1 MTMFST
7 IRLRAAAVLAGLSL
21 VLTGCFIT
29 PGKFTSELAING
41 PDSFTFSYE
50 GEIFFLGLSK
60 LAQMGAAIDETF
72 TPTECFD
79 EETFETR
86 DCTEDEIAGQR
97 TEWEAGAAERVEAKK
112 KEAAQFAA
120 LMGGID
126 PSDPKA
132 AEDLVKLLQRQKGWE
147 RVVHKGDGVFDVSY
161 RTTGT
166 LGHDF
171 LFPTIEG
178 FPATNPFVQ
187 MIQRKGGQVR
197 INAPGF
203 AAQSGEAGSMG
214 GMGAMMGM
222 GSLAG
227 LAALGAADAA
237 KDEGGDSALPPGFP
251 ILEGTFTVRAA
262 PGMRILAN
270 NTDEGP
276 QAGTAG
282 EVLAWQITTRTSQA
296 PTALIA
302 TQP

>member
-1 MTMFST
+1 MTILTT
-7 IRLRAAAVLAGLSL
+7 IRLRAAALLAGFAL
-21 VLTGCFIT
+21 VLSGCFMT
-29 PGKFTSELAING
+29 PGKFTSELALTG

-60 LAQMGAAIDETF
+60 LAQMDALSADAFSPDCYDDETF
-72 TPTECFD
+72 ES
-79 EETFETR
+79 R
-86 DCTEDEIAGQR
+86 DCTPDEVAAQR
-97 TEWEAGAAERVEAKK
+97 EVWEAEAQDRAERQKNEAK
-112 KEAAQFAA
+112 QMAA

-132 AEDLVKLLQRQKGWE
+132 ADELVRLLQRQKGWD

-161 RTTGT
+161 RVTGT

-171 LFPTIEG
+171 MFPMIEG
-178 FPATNPFVQ
+178 FPAANPFVQ

-203 AAQSGEAGSMG
+203 AAQSGDSAGL
-214 GMGAMMGM
+214 GAMMGM

-227 LAALGAADAA
+227 LAAMGAAEEM
-237 KDEGGDSALPPGFP
+237 KDNGGGEKSIPGIP
-251 ILEGTFTVRAA
+251 MIDGTFTVRAA

-276 QAGTAG
+276 SVEAGG
-282 EVLAWQITTRTSQA
+282 EVLVWNISPRTTQA

-302 TQP
+302 AAR